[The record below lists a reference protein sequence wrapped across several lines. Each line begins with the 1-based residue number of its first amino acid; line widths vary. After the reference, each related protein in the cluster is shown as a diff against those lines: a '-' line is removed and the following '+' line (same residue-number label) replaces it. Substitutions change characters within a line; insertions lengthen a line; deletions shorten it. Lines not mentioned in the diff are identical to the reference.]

1 MEQIEDFKELT
12 EIIRKTPPVQPPDDF
27 APRVMAAVMH
37 AETGFY
43 ARALNFLARR
53 REFTLDPAR
62 ALRGQSSHN
71 EMFVYFMLVAVAHLT
86 FAFVLLIGFQNINP
100 KTLLPPIVLLQP
112 WLLVF
117 LACWLGLWGL
127 LLKKNTAT
135 GVRVARATTLIYIE
149 AVVINGV
156 LLFIQ
161 FHRILLLIPFI
172 ATIVGGTVAAGIFLT
187 LICGGNNIR
196 IDNSGD
202 VCPGIKI
209 LV

>member
-1 MEQIEDFKELT
+1 
-12 EIIRKTPPVQPPDDF
+12 
-27 APRVMAAVMH
+27 
-37 AETGFY
+37 
-43 ARALNFLARR
+43 
-53 REFTLDPAR
+53 
-62 ALRGQSSHN
+62 
-71 EMFVYFMLVAVAHLT
+71 
-86 FAFVLLIGFQNINP
+86 
-100 KTLLPPIVLLQP
+100 
-112 WLLVF
+112 
-117 LACWLGLWGL
+117 
-127 LLKKNTAT
+127 
-135 GVRVARATTLIYIE
+135 VARATTLIYIE

-202 VCPGIKI
+202 VCPSIKI